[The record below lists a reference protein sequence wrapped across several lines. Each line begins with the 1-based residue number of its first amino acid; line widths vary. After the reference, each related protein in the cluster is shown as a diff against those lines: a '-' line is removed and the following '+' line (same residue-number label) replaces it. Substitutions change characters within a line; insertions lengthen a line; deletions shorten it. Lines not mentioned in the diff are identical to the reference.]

1 MRGGPPATVTLGR
14 PVAHL
19 SLPLLRP
26 PAPRGVDAMKSEAR
40 GWDGV
45 SREGWT
51 RRRVAASGNRLPCR
65 PCRLCN
71 GPSSSPPP
79 KFSDTFFGERRA
91 CFPNAFW
98 FEKKKGKKTKKEKSS
113 AEQTFSNGRRGRSP
127 GQEGGGAGRA
137 AAPQWCSASSS
148 GCSSPN
154 RASPS
159 RLSSYRGP
167 SRRDTCKSRKS
178 VRRFS
183 SSSVTCGATEEDKF
197 GKRSLTSRRHLD
209 ALRLS
214 LLDSTASR
222 VSPPPPFHPFVFSL
236 HVCVHVIWFANCYS
250 DAVLVSGTA
259 RERSFWMS
267 LRSGTWTRR
276 PFGRSSE
283 SSPRG

>member
-1 MRGGPPATVTLGR
+1 MPALSIARATSSATGPPFF
-14 PVAHL
+14 
-19 SLPLLRP
+19 P
-26 PAPRGVDAMKSEAR
+26 PTPTFSVRDVHER
-40 GWDGV
+40 TRV
-45 SREGWT
+45 S
-51 RRRVAASGNRLPCR
+51 
-65 PCRLCN
+65 
-71 GPSSSPPP
+71 
-79 KFSDTFFGERRA
+79 F
-91 CFPNAFW
+91 
-98 FEKKKGKKTKKEKSS
+98 KKKKKTKKEKSS

-183 SSSVTCGATEEDKF
+183 SSSATCGATEEDKF

-222 VSPPPPFHPFVFSL
+222 VSPPPPLHPFVFSL
-236 HVCVHVIWFANCYS
+236 HVCVYHVIWFANCYS
-250 DAVLVSGTA
+250 NAVLVSGTA

-276 PFGRSSE
+276 PCGRSSE